1 MSSDNEEDCVA
12 ISSSDPEYGDVA
24 AQMNSVF
31 DDKEDFLSAEI
42 EAIIDHRYMAGILE
56 FHLEHTNGDTS

>member
-12 ISSSDPEYGDVA
+12 VPSSDPEYGEVA

-31 DDKEDFLSAEI
+31 DDKDDFLSAEI
-42 EAIIDHRYMAGILE
+42 EAIIDHRY
-56 FHLEHTNGDTS
+56 